1 MTYAQSLSI
10 LGSDFKAIQLVQNK
24 LLRTL
29 NGTKIKDK
37 VSISSML
44 DKFSMLSVNQLNAGI
59 KLLEMWKALKVD
71 NYPLKIKSQYHN
83 EEGINTRADMA
94 GRPIEIGKSVLTQ
107 KTSVS
112 DAIHLW
118 NKAPINFAE
127 CSSIHQVKRAIKS
140 YVKSLPT

>member
-1 MTYAQSLSI
+1 MKKPAQNREKSTN
-10 LGSDFKAIQLVQNK
+10 GHYSDFKAIQLVQNK

-37 VSISSML
+37 VSIS
-44 DKFSMLSVNQLNAGI
+44 FSMLSVNQLNAGI
-59 KLLEMWKALKVD
+59 KLLEIWKALKVD

-127 CSSIHQVKRAIKS
+127 CSSLHQVKRAIKS